1 MHANAINRST
11 QRKQTSQ
18 TSQQHY
24 MMPLDKV
31 REEEDLSESSTVEL
45 KMPPS
50 PTSMSASSPDDTENE
65 AVPSLEPTD
74 SWEDSNDDADDND
87 DGRIQNKEDQ
97 PQTSFSTLSR
107 KLDDFLIFWN
117 EWSSSS
123 LRTDQGLKLLQW
135 SFWAASR
142 LTAPGTP
149 TPGYRGNFN
158 RRYLNPELSPALRK
172 CYADMSLVRYCL
184 RLYGL
189 PSSIEAVRSGSWS
202 AGWEDPRIHKLGKIM
217 AWSMAVYYPFEHVAF
232 TGFVV
237 PKFSRQFVDENRWS
251 AISCRFW
258 SIFIVSDFAS
268 SVLKLKE
275 LAKRR
280 ENVAREIHSG
290 SITENEVRRTGLS
303 GLLPSFISLHL
314 TVFIRLHS
322 FLSFTHFIP
331 WTVRINV
338 IFNGC
343 TGRDQ
348 KGRYHK
354 AKQASKAAFGSV
366 FFLSTPCH

>member
-1 MHANAINRST
+1 
-11 QRKQTSQ
+11 
-18 TSQQHY
+18 
-24 MMPLDKV
+24 
-31 REEEDLSESSTVEL
+31 
-45 KMPPS
+45 MPPS
-50 PTSMSASSPDDTENE
+50 PTSLSASSPDTENGA

-74 SWEDSNDDADDND
+74 SWEDSNDDDDD
-87 DGRIQNKEDQ
+87 IGRKKNGDRPE
-97 PQTSFSTLSR
+97 TSSSTLSR

-142 LTAPGTP
+142 LTAPGAP
-149 TPGYRGNFN
+149 TPGYRGNFK

-217 AWSMAVYYPFEHVAF
+217 AWSMALYYPFEHVAF
-232 TGFVV
+232 TGWVI

-258 SIFIVSDFAS
+258 SLYIVSDFAS

-280 ENVAREIHSG
+280 EKIARDIQSD
-290 SITENEVRRTGLS
+290 STTKNEVRSCRS
-303 GLLPSFISLHL
+303 
-314 TVFIRLHS
+314 IRLAISSYSMFNVSYPDS
-322 FLSFTHFIP
+322 FLTFERTIIHI
-331 WTVRINV
+331 
-338 IFNGC
+338 
-343 TGRDQ
+343 GR
-348 KGRYHK
+348 
-354 AKQASKAAFGSV
+354 SKTS
-366 FFLSTPCH
+366 

>member
-1 MHANAINRST
+1 
-11 QRKQTSQ
+11 
-18 TSQQHY
+18 

-50 PTSMSASSPDDTENE
+50 PTSMSASSPNDTENE

-74 SWEDSNDDADDND
+74 SWEDSNDDADDNND
-87 DGRIQNKEDQ
+87 DGRIQNKENQ
-97 PQTSFSTLSR
+97 PQISSSTLSR

-232 TGFVV
+232 TGWVV
-237 PKFSRQFVDENRWS
+237 PKFSRQFVDECRWS

-258 SIFIVSDFAS
+258 SIYIVSDFAS

-280 ENVAREIHSG
+280 ENVAREIQSG
-290 SITENEVRRTGLS
+290 SITENEVCRTGRS
-303 GLLPSFISLHL
+303 GFLQSFIYFHL
-314 TVFIRLHS
+314 TGIHLNYI
-322 FLSFTHFIP
+322 HFCP
-331 WTVRINV
+331 SPPTSSLEL
-338 IFNGC
+338 C
-343 TGRDQ
+343 E
-348 KGRYHK
+348 
-354 AKQASKAAFGSV
+354 
-366 FFLSTPCH
+366 

>member
-1 MHANAINRST
+1 MKKRGGPTPTTHLRLVITCALIMN
-11 QRKQTSQ
+11 
-18 TSQQHY
+18 
-24 MMPLDKV
+24 MMPLDKA
-31 REEEDLSESSTVEL
+31 REEEGQSVSSTVEL

-74 SWEDSNDDADDND
+74 SWEDSNDDDDND
-87 DGRIQNKEDQ
+87 DGRVQNKGDQ
-97 PQTSFSTLSR
+97 PKTSSSNLSR
-107 KLDDFLIFWN
+107 KLDDFLTLWN

-149 TPGYRGNFN
+149 IPGYRGNFN

-172 CYADMSLVRYCL
+172 CYESLSLVRYCL

-217 AWSMAVYYPFEHVAF
+217 AWSMALYYPFEHVAF
-232 TGFVV
+232 TGWVV

-258 SIFIVSDFAS
+258 SIYIVSDFAS

-275 LAKRR
+275 LAKRN
-280 ENVAREIHSG
+280 ESVARETQSRR
-290 SITENEVRRTGLS
+290 ITEDEVRREGRS
-303 GLLPSFISLHL
+303 GSLPLFI
-314 TVFIRLHS
+314 
-322 FLSFTHFIP
+322 FT
-331 WTVRINV
+331 
-338 IFNGC
+338 
-343 TGRDQ
+343 
-348 KGRYHK
+348 
-354 AKQASKAAFGSV
+354 
-366 FFLSTPCH
+366 

>member
-1 MHANAINRST
+1 MKKRGGPTPTTHLRLVITCALIMN
-11 QRKQTSQ
+11 
-18 TSQQHY
+18 
-24 MMPLDKV
+24 MMPLDKA
-31 REEEDLSESSTVEL
+31 REEEGQSESSTVEL

-50 PTSMSASSPDDTENE
+50 PTSMSASFPDDTENE

-74 SWEDSNDDADDND
+74 SWEDSNDDDDND
-87 DGRIQNKEDQ
+87 DGRVQNKGDQ
-97 PQTSFSTLSR
+97 PKTSSSTLSR
-107 KLDDFLIFWN
+107 KLDDFLTLWN

-149 TPGYRGNFN
+149 IPGYRGNFN

-172 CYADMSLVRYCL
+172 CYEKLSLVRYCL

-217 AWSMAVYYPFEHVAF
+217 AWSMALYYPFEHVAF
-232 TGFVV
+232 TGWVV

-258 SIFIVSDFAS
+258 SIYIVSDFAS

-275 LAKRR
+275 LAKRN
-280 ENVAREIHSG
+280 ESVARETQSRR
-290 SITENEVRRTGLS
+290 ITEDEVRRIGRSVLI
-303 GLLPSFISLHL
+303 PSS
-314 TVFIRLHS
+314 
-322 FLSFTHFIP
+322 
-331 WTVRINV
+331 
-338 IFNGC
+338 
-343 TGRDQ
+343 
-348 KGRYHK
+348 
-354 AKQASKAAFGSV
+354 
-366 FFLSTPCH
+366 

>member
-1 MHANAINRST
+1 
-11 QRKQTSQ
+11 
-18 TSQQHY
+18 
-24 MMPLDKV
+24 MPLDKV

-74 SWEDSNDDADDND
+74 SWEDSIDDDND
-87 DGRIQNKEDQ
+87 NGGVQNKGDQ
-97 PQTSFSTLSR
+97 PQISSSTLSR
-107 KLDDFLIFWN
+107 KLDGFLIFWN

-158 RRYLNPELSPALRK
+158 RRYLNVELSPALRK

-217 AWSMAVYYPFEHVAF
+217 ALYYPFEHVAF
-232 TGFVV
+232 TGWVV

-258 SIFIVSDFAS
+258 SIYIVSDFAS

-280 ENVAREIHSG
+280 EKVAREIQSG
-290 SITENEVRRTGLS
+290 SITENEVSRKGRS
-303 GLLPSFISLHL
+303 GSLPSFI
-314 TVFIRLHS
+314 
-322 FLSFTHFIP
+322 FT
-331 WTVRINV
+331 
-338 IFNGC
+338 
-343 TGRDQ
+343 
-348 KGRYHK
+348 
-354 AKQASKAAFGSV
+354 
-366 FFLSTPCH
+366 